1 MRLLGG
7 KAGSRLARPGL
18 AAMLVAL
25 VVLSGA
31 TRLRPAAAAG
41 PANGEG
47 QVVGH
52 LGSITVTASSLRPG
66 PSDDLTGTLRLTT
79 TATASDQLDA
89 ALAAGRAAVGVY
101 HQQVSVGE
109 ISDLASCDGALP
121 SPPTVADWLHYGPLV
136 VPGRAYGPSPPAS
149 GTLTVG
155 ASSISLVRSLAITFY
170 FAHAGQLTLDVPVR
184 GA

>member
-1 MRLLGG
+1 
-7 KAGSRLARPGL
+7 
-18 AAMLVAL
+18 MLVAL

-41 PANGEG
+41 PATGEG

-66 PSDDLTGTLRLTT
+66 PSDALTGTLRLTT

-109 ISDLASCDGALP
+109 ISDLASCDGDSAIPAHGGGLAALRAAGRTRP
-121 SPPTVADWLHYGPLV
+121 RLRAVSTGERHPDGRRLKHLAGEE
-136 VPGRAYGPSPPAS
+136 PGDHLLLRPCRP
-149 GTLTVG
+149 V
-155 ASSISLVRSLAITFY
+155 
-170 FAHAGQLTLDVPVR
+170 TLDVPVR

>member
-1 MRLLGG
+1 MKLVSGHAGWRLSR
-7 KAGSRLARPGL
+7 AGVAWML
-18 AAMLVAL
+18 AAV

-31 TRLRPAAAAG
+31 TRIGWAAADGQATG
-41 PANGEG
+41 AG

-52 LGSITVTASSLRPG
+52 VGAITVTASSLRPG
-66 PSDDLTGTLRLTT
+66 PSDALTGNLRLTT
-79 TATASDQLDA
+79 TGAASDQLDA
-89 ALAAGRAAVGVY
+89 ALAAGSAAVGVY

-109 ISDLASCDGALP
+109 ISDLASCDGTLP
-121 SPPTVADWLHYGPLV
+121 SQLTLAAWLHYGPLL
-136 VPGRAYGPSPPAS
+136 VPGHAYGPSPPAS

-155 ASSISLVRSLAITFY
+155 PPAVSPAGSLAITFY